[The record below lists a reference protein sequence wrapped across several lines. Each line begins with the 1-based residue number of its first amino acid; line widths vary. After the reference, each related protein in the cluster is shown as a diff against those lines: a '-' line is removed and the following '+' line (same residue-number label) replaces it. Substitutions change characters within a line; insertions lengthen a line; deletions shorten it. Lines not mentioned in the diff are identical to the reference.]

1 MVDYGG
7 DRYRVTLCIYFNWR
21 GHTDLQMMDIG
32 AATPTNQIA
41 WRQVAE
47 QKYQKLM
54 DNLQVEERRQRVE
67 QLDSTLYISKNNKV
81 QMERAR
87 QESSINFLV

>member
-1 MVDYGG
+1 
-7 DRYRVTLCIYFNWR
+7 
-21 GHTDLQMMDIG
+21 MMDIG

-54 DNLQVEERRQRVE
+54 DNLQVEERKQRVE

>member
-1 MVDYGG
+1 
-7 DRYRVTLCIYFNWR
+7 
-21 GHTDLQMMDIG
+21 MMDIG
-32 AATPTNQIA
+32 ATTPTNQIA

-47 QKYQKLM
+47 QKYQRLM
-54 DNLQVEERRQRVE
+54 YNLQVEEQRQRVE

-87 QESSINFLV
+87 QESLINFLV

>member
-1 MVDYGG
+1 
-7 DRYRVTLCIYFNWR
+7 
-21 GHTDLQMMDIG
+21 MDIG

-87 QESSINFLV
+87 QESLINFLV

>member
-1 MVDYGG
+1 
-7 DRYRVTLCIYFNWR
+7 
-21 GHTDLQMMDIG
+21 
-32 AATPTNQIA
+32 
-41 WRQVAE
+41 
-47 QKYQKLM
+47 M

>member
-1 MVDYGG
+1 
-7 DRYRVTLCIYFNWR
+7 
-21 GHTDLQMMDIG
+21 MDIG

-81 QMERAR
+81 QMDRAR

>member
-1 MVDYGG
+1 
-7 DRYRVTLCIYFNWR
+7 
-21 GHTDLQMMDIG
+21 MDIS
-32 AATPTNQIA
+32 ATTPMNQVA

-67 QLDSTLYISKNNKV
+67 QLNATMYIAKNGKV

-87 QESSINFLV
+87 QESSINYLV